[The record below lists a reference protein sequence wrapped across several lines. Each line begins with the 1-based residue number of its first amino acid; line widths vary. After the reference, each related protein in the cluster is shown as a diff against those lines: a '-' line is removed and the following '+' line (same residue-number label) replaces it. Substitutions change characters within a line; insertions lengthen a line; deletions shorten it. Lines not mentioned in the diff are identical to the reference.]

1 MKITQGKFI
10 FRFRQLRRQMLFTR
24 SLMISATDQ
33 YWSSG
38 RKTCINHSYNLT
50 PWDQSSA
57 NDAAVVH
64 PIWLILLMQ
73 AFPNDV
79 INGLQCRLYILLN
92 HIVGQD
98 LSIIKLGAVL
108 RSFLAL
114 VWHLRTWSPWKTQPF
129 TVHTHPGIPNHPKT
143 SIFWL
148 RTPFLEYTTTRW
160 YHNIKNTFDHIS
172 SLDGKM
178 SQLFC
183 SP

>member
-1 MKITQGKFI
+1 MLFLGKYISNWVFIFQERKLREKFI
-10 FRFRQLRRQMLFTR
+10 FRFRQLRRQMLLTR

-50 PWDQSSA
+50 SWDQSSA

-64 PIWLILLMQ
+64 PFWLILLMQ

-79 INGLQCRLYILLN
+79 INGLQCKLYILLN

-129 TVHTHPGIPNHPKT
+129 TVHTP
-143 SIFWL
+143 W
-148 RTPFLEYTTTRW
+148 
-160 YHNIKNTFDHIS
+160 NTQYPSFDSKPHS
-172 SLDGKM
+172 
-178 SQLFC
+178 
-183 SP
+183 

>member
-1 MKITQGKFI
+1 
-10 FRFRQLRRQMLFTR
+10 MLFTR

-38 RKTCINHSYNLT
+38 RKSCINHSYNLT
-50 PWDQSSA
+50 SWDQSSA

-64 PIWLILLMQ
+64 PFWLILLMQ

-79 INGLQCRLYILLN
+79 INGLQCKLYILLN

-129 TVHTHPGIPNHPKT
+129 TVHTPWNTQPPKDIHLLIPNPIPRIYINEVIPKHKGY
-143 SIFWL
+143 FWSYVL
-148 RTPFLEYTTTRW
+148 
-160 YHNIKNTFDHIS
+160 

-178 SQLFC
+178 SEVFC
-183 SP
+183 SQ

>member
-50 PWDQSSA
+50 SWDQSSA

-64 PIWLILLMQ
+64 PFWLILLMQ

-79 INGLQCRLYILLN
+79 INGLHPFESHSRSRPLN
-92 HIVGQD
+92 HQAWGCAQIV
-98 LSIIKLGAVL
+98 LGTL
-108 RSFLAL
+108 LASS
-114 VWHLRTWSPWKTQPF
+114 HLIPWKTQPF
-129 TVHTHPGIPNHPKT
+129 TVHTPWNIQPPKD
-143 SIFWL
+143 IHLWL
-148 RTPFLEYTTTRW
+148 QTPLYK
-160 YHNIKNTFDHIS
+160 NIQQGDDTIK
-172 SLDGKM
+172 
-178 SQLFC
+178 
-183 SP
+183 